1 MGGKKDTGLDNFLE
15 QLIKHNV
22 DEHVGLRAALPAVL
36 AEAKW
41 QRRQF
46 HEAYY
51 ANYQAPNV
59 GARIRIGAEVRAA
72 WNAPDLI
79 KMVCQD
85 V

>member
-1 MGGKKDTGLDNFLE
+1 MGGKKDTGLDNILE
-15 QLIKHNV
+15 QLIKPNV

-36 AEAKW
+36 AETKW

-59 GARIRIGAEVRAA
+59 EARKRIGTEVRPA
-72 WNAPDLI
+72 WNAPNLI
-79 KMVCQD
+79 KMVYQD